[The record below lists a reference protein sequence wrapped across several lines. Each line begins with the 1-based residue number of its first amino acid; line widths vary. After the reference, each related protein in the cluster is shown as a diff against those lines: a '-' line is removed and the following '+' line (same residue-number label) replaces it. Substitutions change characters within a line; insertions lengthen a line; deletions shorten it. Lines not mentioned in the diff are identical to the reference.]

1 MGIFTRFRDI
11 VSSNINAMLDKAEDP
26 EKLIKLMIQEM
37 EDTLVEIKSSC
48 AGAMAGRKKVNRTL
62 EDVSSRVSEW
72 SAKAKLALSKD
83 REDLARKAL
92 VEKRRYGQEID
103 RMEYE
108 CRQFADIVEK
118 YQEDIRQLEEKL
130 ANARKKHNILIQRH
144 RKARQSKKTHSQI
157 RYSESQ
163 DTVTRF
169 EHFENRIERMEADAD
184 LVNFAAKPTIEDEFE
199 KLANDDEIENEL
211 SALKSELS
219 GEPSSSKAKENEEN

>member
-83 REDLARKAL
+83 REDLAREAL

>member
-62 EDVSSRVSEW
+62 EDVSYRVSEW
-72 SAKAKLALSKD
+72 SAKAKLALSKN
-83 REDLARKAL
+83 REDLAREAL
-92 VEKRRYGQEID
+92 VEKRRYGQEIE

-130 ANARKKHNILIQRH
+130 ANARKKHNVLVQRH

-157 RYSESQ
+157 RYSESH

-169 EHFENRIERMEADAD
+169 EHFENRIERMEADDD

-199 KLANDDEIENEL
+199 KLAVDEEIEDEL

-219 GEPSSSKAKENEEN
+219 GEPSSSQENEEN